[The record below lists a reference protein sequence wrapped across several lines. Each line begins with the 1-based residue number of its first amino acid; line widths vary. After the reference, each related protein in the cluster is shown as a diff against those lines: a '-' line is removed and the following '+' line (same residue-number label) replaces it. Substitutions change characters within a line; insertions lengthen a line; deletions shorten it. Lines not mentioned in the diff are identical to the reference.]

1 MLSVNLPS
9 SEDFSRLQK
18 EVTELRALVQLL
30 CDKLATPKVVTVAG
44 ICKLEGISKT
54 QISTKEIYLLPNFGV
69 SEYPEGVR
77 RWNVSTYLKWRE
89 IPVKRRK
96 DMYVDYLEEMR
107 KRACCQ

>member
-9 SEDFSRLQK
+9 SEDFSKLQK

-30 CDKLATPKVVTVAG
+30 CDKLATPKVVTVAD
-44 ICKLEGISKT
+44 ICKFEGISKT
-54 QISTKEIYLLPNFGV
+54 QISTKEVYLLPNFGR

-89 IPVKRRK
+89 IPVKQRK

-107 KRACCQ
+107 KRACCR

>member
-9 SEDFSRLQK
+9 SEDFSKLQK
-18 EVTELRALVQLL
+18 EVTELRAVVQLL
-30 CDKLATPKVVTVAG
+30 CDKLATPKVVTVAD

-54 QISTKEIYLLPNFGV
+54 QICTKEVYLLPNFGR

-89 IPVKRRK
+89 IPVKQRK

-107 KRACCQ
+107 KRACCR